1 MTPRSLLPA
10 FAFVAAGLAP
20 AALAGPAEDTERAEQ
35 TYRSGDVVGAVALL
49 RGAASA
55 NYAPAQVRLAAI
67 LDAAEEDA
75 AALELYRKAAAQGD
89 AAGEYGV
96 GLMHAK
102 GEGTKKDGP
111 EALRWYRQAAAKNY
125 VPAVEAIA
133 WAYLTGDLGLAR
145 DAKEAEAWGDRA
157 VKLGGRKPAL
167 PAVAKPAA
175 VAPPPAKK

>member
-1 MTPRSLLPA
+1 MTPRPLRLAVALL
-10 FAFVAAGLAP
+10 AAGLA
-20 AALAGPAEDTERAEQ
+20 AVSHAGPAEDTERAEQ

-49 RGAASA
+49 RVAANA

-67 LDAAEEDA
+67 LDAAEEDT

-102 GEGTKKDGP
+102 GEGTRKDP
-111 EALRWYRQAAAKNY
+111 AEALRWYRQAAAKNY

-145 DAKEAEAWGDRA
+145 DPKEAEAWGERA
-157 VKLGGRKPAL
+157 AKLGGRKPAL
-167 PAVAKPAA
+167 TPAA
-175 VAPPPAKK
+175 PTGTAASTAAKK

>member
-1 MTPRSLLPA
+1 MTPRPFRRALAML
-10 FAFVAAGLAP
+10 FAGLA
-20 AALAGPAEDTERAEQ
+20 ATALAGPAEDTERAEQ
-35 TYRSGDVVGAVALL
+35 TYRSGDVVGAVVLL
-49 RGAASA
+49 RGAANA

-75 AALELYRKAAAQGD
+75 AALDLYRKAAAQGD

-102 GEGTKKDGP
+102 GEGTRKDGA

-125 VPAVEAIA
+125 LPAVEAIA

-145 DAKEAEAWGDRA
+145 DAKEAEAWGERA
-157 VKLGGRKPAL
+157 VKLGGRKPVL
-167 PAVAKPAA
+167 PPVAKPAA
-175 VAPPPAKK
+175 AAGAPARK

>member
-1 MTPRSLLPA
+1 MKTPPVHVAMTFLAAA
-10 FAFVAAGLAP
+10 FAATTH
-20 AALAGPAEDTERAEQ
+20 AGPPEDTERAEQ
-35 TYRSGDVVGAVALL
+35 VYRTGDVVGAVALL
-49 RGAASA
+49 RGAANA

-89 AAGEYGV
+89 AAGEFGV

-102 GEGTKKDGP
+102 GEGTKKDVA
-111 EALRWYRQAAAKNY
+111 EALRLYRQAAAKNF
-125 VPAVEAIA
+125 VPAIEAIA

-145 DAKEAEAWGDRA
+145 DPKEAEAWGERA

-167 PAVAKPAA
+167 PPAA
-175 VAPPPAKK
+175 PPAGSPAKK

>member
-1 MTPRSLLPA
+1 MTPRPLRLVVSLLSA
-10 FAFVAAGLAP
+10 GFAAAS
-20 AALAGPAEDTERAEQ
+20 LAGPAEDTERAEQ

-49 RGAASA
+49 RGAANA

-67 LDAAEEDA
+67 LDAAEENA

-102 GEGTKKDGP
+102 GEGTKKDGA

-125 VPAVEAIA
+125 VPAIEAIA

-145 DAKEAEAWGDRA
+145 DPKEADAWGERA

-167 PAVAKPAA
+167 APVATPAA
-175 VAPPPAKK
+175 PASAPAKK

>member
-1 MTPRSLLPA
+1 MTPRPFRRALAVL
-10 FAFVAAGLAP
+10 FAGLA
-20 AALAGPAEDTERAEQ
+20 ATAFAGPAEDTERAEQ
-35 TYRSGDVVGAVALL
+35 SYRSGDVVGAVALL
-49 RGAASA
+49 RGAANA

-102 GEGTKKDGP
+102 GEGTKKDGV

-125 VPAVEAIA
+125 VPAIEAIA

-145 DAKEAEAWGDRA
+145 DPNEAEAWGERA
-157 VKLGGRKPAL
+157 AKLGGRKPAL
-167 PAVAKPAA
+167 PPVAKPGAA
-175 VAPPPAKK
+175 SAAPAKK